1 MNRRNRAWNLA
12 RVMSR
17 RFVGAP
23 MRGCTESG
31 RVAYFRGS
39 PTVPRPGRTPVGG
52 GHSRL
57 AEPTRSVL
65 IVDDEA
71 DIRSLLKDLLTDEGY
86 KVSVAKSGA
95 EAVEQIQKAR
105 PDLAMMDIKLPD
117 QDGIGLLRTLRREH
131 PELEVIVMTAFG
143 GSSTAIKAMEH
154 GAYDY
159 VTKPFDIDDLL
170 ATLKRVFEHADM
182 SSEVSA
188 LRLELGKR
196 EAERERI
203 VGSSKPMLEVFK
215 LIGKVAPSDATVL
228 ITGESGTG
236 KELIAEALHRASK
249 RNPHPLVKVSCA
261 ALPETLLETELFG
274 HEKGSFTGAMTMRK
288 GRFETANKGTI
299 FLDEIGEMTLG
310 TQTKLLR
317 ILQER
322 EFERIGSNTPIQI
335 DIRVIVAT
343 NRNLAEEVDRGRFR
357 EDLYYR
363 LNVIHIHMPPLRDRK
378 EDIPLLVEHFLI
390 KYRHAP
396 EAIPTS
402 ITEEAL
408 QRLVDYDWPGN
419 VRELENV
426 IERAVVLSRGNPIT
440 VQNLPF
446 DDRRE
451 AADRRRLAGRRS
463 RMDDEDLEA
472 DAVLADAKG
481 VAASSNGGAGNGRSF
496 KDQVAAL
503 ERQLIKE
510 ALDRADGNRSKAAEE
525 LGIYRR
531 LLYAKIKEYGLGE

>member
-1 MNRRNRAWNLA
+1 ML
-12 RVMSR
+12 V
-17 RFVGAP
+17 
-23 MRGCTESG
+23 
-31 RVAYFRGS
+31 
-39 PTVPRPGRTPVGG
+39 
-52 GHSRL
+52 
-57 AEPTRSVL
+57 
-65 IVDDEA
+65 VDDDA
-71 DIRSLLKDLLTDEGY
+71 DIRKLLEDLLTEEGY
-86 KVSVAKSGA
+86 AVHVAPTGA
-95 EAVEQIQKAR
+95 EAAEHITADR
-105 PDLAMMDIKLPD
+105 PDLVLMDVKLPD
-117 QDGIGLLRTLRREH
+117 QDGITLLRQLKREH
-131 PELEVIVMTAFG
+131 SELEVIVMTAFG
-143 GSSTAIKAMEH
+143 GSSSAIKAMEH

-159 VTKPFDIDDLL
+159 VTKPFEIDDLL

-182 SSEVSA
+182 SNEVSV

-261 ALPETLLETELFG
+261 ALPESLLETELFG
-274 HEKGSFTGAMTMRK
+274 HEKGSFTGAMTLRK
-288 GRFETANKGTI
+288 GRFEGADKGTI

-322 EFERIGSNTPIQI
+322 EFERIGSNTPIKI
-335 DIRVIVAT
+335 DIRVITAT
-343 NRNLAEEVDRGRFR
+343 NRNLADEVRTSKFR

-363 LNVIHIHMPPLRDRK
+363 LNVIHIHMPPLRERK
-378 EDIPLLVEHFLI
+378 DDIPLLIEHFLV
-390 KYRHAP
+390 KFRHAAG
-396 EAIPTS
+396 AIPTS
-402 ITEEAL
+402 ISEEAL
-408 QRLVDYDWPGN
+408 QRLVDHDWPGN
-419 VRELENV
+419 VRELENA

-440 VQNLPF
+440 VEHLPF
-446 DDRRE
+446 GDTREARDLSRLAQRRTRLEGDEAELSDRRD
-451 AADRRRLAGRRS
+451 ALDAD
-463 RMDDEDLEA
+463 EA
-472 DAVLADAKG
+472 DAADH
-481 VAASSNGGAGNGRSF
+481 VGNGDGSF
-496 KDQVAAL
+496 KEQVAAL

-510 ALDRADGNRSKAAEE
+510 ALQRADGNRSKAADE

>member
-1 MNRRNRAWNLA
+1 
-12 RVMSR
+12 
-17 RFVGAP
+17 
-23 MRGCTESG
+23 
-31 RVAYFRGS
+31 
-39 PTVPRPGRTPVGG
+39 
-52 GHSRL
+52 L
-57 AEPTRSVL
+57 AESKRSVL
-65 IVDDEA
+65 VVDDDA
-71 DIRSLLKDLLTDEGY
+71 DIRSLLKDLLSEEGY
-86 KVSVAKSGA
+86 TVRLAKSGA
-95 EAVEQIQKAR
+95 EAIEQVTKDL
-105 PDLAMMDIKLPD
+105 PDLVMMDIKLPD
-117 QDGIGLLRTLRREH
+117 QDGIGVLRQLKREH

-159 VTKPFDIDDLL
+159 VTKPFEIDDLL

-236 KELIAEALHRASK
+236 KELIAEALHKASK

-274 HEKGSFTGAMTMRK
+274 HEKGSFTGAMAMRK

-299 FLDEIGEMTLG
+299 FLDEIGEMTPG

-322 EFERIGSNTPIQI
+322 EFERIGSNVPIKI
-335 DIRVIVAT
+335 DIRVITAT
-343 NRNLAEEVDRGRFR
+343 NRNLAEEVDRGKFR

-378 EDIPLLVEHFLI
+378 DDIPLLVEHFLV
-390 KYRHAP
+390 KYRHATG
-396 EAIPTS
+396 AIPTTIS
-402 ITEEAL
+402 EEAL
-408 QRLVDYDWPGN
+408 QKLVAYDWPGN
-419 VRELENV
+419 VRELENA

-440 VQNLPF
+440 LEHLPLG
-446 DDRRE
+446 DLREARDRARLALRRERLEDDEADLSDRRDE
-451 AADRRRLAGRRS
+451 LDADQA
-463 RMDDEDLEA
+463 EA
-472 DAVLADAKG
+472 DAAD
-481 VAASSNGGAGNGRSF
+481 VASNGASDANGGSF
-496 KDQVAAL
+496 KHRVAAL

-510 ALDRADGNRSKAAEE
+510 ALDRAGGNRTKAADE